1 MKALFDKSSLKC
13 SKIVT
18 NTYSTSFSLG
28 IKLFAPSIRPYIY
41 AIYGFVRYAD
51 EIVDSFSDYPQE
63 ALFKEFVNDYRISL
77 ERKISLNPIINAF
90 QEVVHKY
97 KLQTYTDDFLKRME
111 ADLYVSDYTTKEDYE
126 NYIYGSADVV
136 GLMCL
141 RVFVNNDD
149 EKFEH
154 LKTSAQHLGSAFQ
167 KINFLRDIKDDIE
180 HLGRSYFPNLELN
193 NLNNSNKEDIIADIV
208 QDLNE
213 AYKGIVQLPIESRL
227 GVYIAFRYYQKL
239 LKKLRKA
246 DSKEILNERIRISNS
261 LKMFILTKSY
271 IRYKLHIL

>member
-1 MKALFDKSSLKC
+1 MKVLFDKSSLKC

-51 EIVDSFSDYPQE
+51 EIVDSFNGYPQE
-63 ALFKEFVNDYRISL
+63 ELFNEFVNDYRLSL
-77 ERKISLNPIINAF
+77 DRKISLNPIINAF
-90 QEVVHKY
+90 QDVVHKY
-97 KLQTYTDDFLKRME
+97 DLQIYADDFLKRME

-141 RVFVNNDD
+141 RVFVHNDD
-149 EKFEH
+149 KKFNH
-154 LKTSAQHLGSAFQ
+154 LKQSAQHLGSAFQ

-180 HLGRSYFPNLELN
+180 HLGRSYFPNLALN
-193 NLNNSNKEDIIADIV
+193 NLNNSNKEEIIADID

-246 DSKEILNERIRISNS
+246 DSEKILNERIRISNS